1 MKTGATTRLLLAAA
15 LLAGA
20 ALGTTKDTFTKPVT
34 DDEIA
39 KQVRHTI
46 LSYPYYYIWDQV
58 GLFVHDGQ
66 VELSGAVTEPFKKAD
81 LVRLVARVPGVTGV
95 TNQIKV
101 LPPSPMDELLRRQV
115 ARAIFGYPPLTR
127 YAAGP
132 LPSIHIVVDSGHVTL
147 SGVVSTD
154 GDKNLAGIRAA
165 AAGMSFGGVVNN
177 LEVEHPSAKK
187 S

>member
-1 MKTGATTRLLLAAA
+1 MAAA

-20 ALGTTKDTFTKPVT
+20 ALGATKDSFPKTAT
-34 DDEIA
+34 DAEIA
-39 KQVRHTI
+39 KQVRHAV

-58 GLFVHDGQ
+58 GLLVHDGQ
-66 VELSGAVTEPFKKAD
+66 VELTGAVTEPFKKGD
-81 LVRLVARVPGVTGV
+81 LARLVARIPGVTGV
-95 TNQIKV
+95 TNGIKV
-101 LPPSPMDELLRRQV
+101 LPPSPMDERLRRQV
-115 ARAIFGYPPLTR
+115 ARAIFNYAPLTR

-132 LPSIHIVVDSGHVTL
+132 LPSIHIVVDNGRVTL

-154 GDKNLAGIRAA
+154 GDKQLAGIRAMG
-165 AAGMSFGGVVNN
+165 AGLSLGDVVNN

>member
-1 MKTGATTRLLLAAA
+1 MKAGATTRILMAAA

-20 ALGTTKDTFTKPVT
+20 ALAATKDSFPKPAT

-39 KQVRHTI
+39 KQARHVVLT
-46 LSYPYYYIWDQV
+46 YPYYGIWDQI

-66 VELSGAVTEPFKKAD
+66 VEISGAVTEPFKKAD
-81 LVRLVARVPGVTGV
+81 LARLVERISGVNGV
-95 TNQIKV
+95 TNEIKV
-101 LPPSPMDELLRRQV
+101 LPPSPMDDRLRRQV

-132 LPSIHIVVDSGHVTL
+132 QPSIHIVVDSGHVTL
-147 SGVVSTD
+147 SGVVSTG
-154 GDKNLAGIRAA
+154 GDKQLAGIRAMG
-165 AAGMSFGGVVNN
+165 AGLSLGEVVNN